1 MTTHLTLDVAPK
13 ATIAARAAPKNVF
26 PIGGK
31 KDRAIPRTTPRE
43 QLVLF
48 AIGTRTIYG
57 LEIQK
62 RIERTT
68 GGQQKLSLGA
78 IYPILQSL
86 EQKGLIESEWGDETT
101 CGARRRYHK
110 CSDLGRAVIEDVL
123 ATQNR
128 LLSDEP

>member
-1 MTTHLTLDVAPK
+1 MATTCIPNVAPE
-13 ATIAARAAPKNVF
+13 ATIAARAAPNNSF

-31 KDRAIPRTTPRE
+31 KDRAISRTTPRE

-48 AIGTRTIYG
+48 AIGSRTIYG

-110 CSDLGRAVIEDVL
+110 CSDLGKAVIEDVL

-128 LLSDEP
+128 SLSDEP

>member
-1 MTTHLTLDVAPK
+1 MSTTCIPNLASEATVVARVVPNHSFPK
-13 ATIAARAAPKNVF
+13 
-26 PIGGK
+26 GGR
-31 KDRAIPRTTPRE
+31 KDREIPRTTPRE

-48 AIGTRTIYG
+48 AIGSRTIYG

-68 GGQQKLSLGA
+68 SGQHKLSLGA

-110 CSDLGRAVIEDVL
+110 CSDLGKAVIEDVI

-128 LLSDEP
+128 LLSDES